1 MIGLLGSSG
10 VLLFVVL
17 LLRPYEFGFSV
28 RAGATY
34 RALWEQGITEQ
45 PMVDIALAEAFE
57 ERREDNANG
66 VKRLVFWL
74 SLALAS
80 LVVQTAG
87 LSTAAA
93 LAS

>member
-1 MIGLLGSSG
+1 
-10 VLLFVVL
+10 
-17 LLRPYEFGFSV
+17 
-28 RAGATY
+28 
-34 RALWEQGITEQ
+34 
-45 PMVDIALAEAFE
+45 MVDIALAEAFE